1 MMPSREIAAD
11 KFIQTVDNLVTQASN
26 TAHPTFRQ
34 LAVSAG
40 LDPATDFQRAELRD
54 IDLRDQDLVGFDF
67 TGADLTGADFR
78 RAKIDGVSF
87 ANAELLGAIG
97 LPSPNTPEEE
107 IPAPPISLWTRLL
120 RWLGGRW
127 RSPRPGQARDIAA

>member
-1 MMPSREIAAD
+1 MTPAREVAAE

-34 LAVSAG
+34 LALSAG
-40 LDPATDFQRAELRD
+40 LDPATDFRDAVLRD

-87 ANAELLGAIG
+87 AQAELLGAIG
-97 LPSPNTPEEE
+97 LPLPPADEAE
-107 IPAPPISLWTRLL
+107 IQAIGLWPKLLGWLRRQWRRLSAHQVGE
-120 RWLGGRW
+120 REV
-127 RSPRPGQARDIAA
+127 